1 MDQPHEY
8 TLVTGASSG
17 IGEAVARRISHAGRV
32 ILHGRDVE
40 RLQALRLELQ
50 NRDDHLI
57 WRQDFAENAE
67 IGEGLGGVLSSSA
80 AVVSGFIHCAGEFQ
94 LRPVTAADP
103 ASVLR
108 TFQVNY
114 FSATAIVRVL
124 LKKAVNR
131 GALRAVVFVSSIA
144 SRFGAKGYSTY
155 AATKGALDSLSRSL
169 AAELGPT
176 VRVNS
181 ILPGG
186 IQTPGTQF
194 LYEAGGV
201 AKLAEGYLLGPGSA
215 DDIAAMAEYLISERA
230 RWITG
235 QQFVVDGGKTA
246 H

>member
-17 IGEAVARRISHAGRV
+17 IGEAVARRIGPVGPV
-32 ILHGRDVE
+32 ILHGRDSE
-40 RLQALRLELQ
+40 RLQTMRLGLPNPEA
-50 NRDDHLI
+50 HLI
-57 WRQDFAENAE
+57 WRQELADDETAESLT
-67 IGEGLGGVLSSSA
+67 GLLSRSAGV
-80 AVVSGFIHCAGEFQ
+80 VTGFIHCAGEFR
-94 LRPVTAADP
+94 LLPVTAADP

-114 FSATAIVRVL
+114 FSATAIIRVL

-131 GALRAVVFVSSIA
+131 GALRAVVFISSIA
-144 SRFGAKGYSTY
+144 SRFGARGYSTY

-186 IQTPGTQF
+186 IQTRGTQF
-194 LYEAGGV
+194 LYEAGGG
-201 AKLAEGYLLGPGSA
+201 AKLTEGYLLGPGGT
-215 DDIAAMAEYLISERA
+215 DDIAGMAEYLISDHA

-235 QQFVVDGGKTA
+235 QQFVIDGGKTA

>member
-17 IGEAVARRISHAGRV
+17 IGAAVVRRLAIAGRV
-32 ILHGRDVE
+32 ILQGRDLA
-40 RLQALRLELQ
+40 RLQTLRLELP
-50 NRDDHLI
+50 DPETHLL
-57 WRQDFAENAE
+57 WRQDFGATDTAESLSDLLARSS
-67 IGEGLGGVLSSSA
+67 GVIT
-80 AVVSGFIHCAGEFQ
+80 GFIHCAGEFR
-94 LRPVTAADP
+94 LCSVTAADP
-103 ASVLR
+103 TVVHRA
-108 TFQVNY
+108 FQVNY
-114 FSATAIVRVL
+114 FSATAIIRVL
-124 LKKAVNR
+124 LKKTINR
-131 GALRAVVFVSSIA
+131 GALRSVVFVSSIA
-144 SRFGAKGYSTY
+144 SRFGARGYGPY

-169 AAELGPT
+169 AAELAPA

-194 LYEAGGV
+194 LYEAEGG
-201 AKLAEGYLLGPGSA
+201 ARLAEGYLLGPGST
-215 DDIAAMAEYLISERA
+215 DDLAGMAEFLMSERA

>member
-1 MDQPHEY
+1 MEQPHEY

-17 IGEAVARRISHAGRV
+17 IGEAVARRIAPAGRV
-32 ILHGRDVE
+32 ILHGRDLE
-40 RLQALRLELQ
+40 RSQALRLGLT
-50 NRDDHLI
+50 NPDAHLV
-57 WRQDFAENAE
+57 WRQDLAGNAE
-67 IGEGLGGVLSSSA
+67 TAESLSGLLSGSA
-80 AVVSGFIHCAGEFQ
+80 AVVTGFIHCAGEFR
-94 LRPVTAADP
+94 LLPVTAADP

-114 FSATAIVRVL
+114 FSATAMIRVL

-144 SRFGAKGYSTY
+144 SRFGARGYSTY

-169 AAELGPT
+169 AAELGPS

-186 IQTPGTQF
+186 IQTRGTQF
-194 LYEAGGV
+194 LYDAGGE
-201 AKLAEGYLLGPGSA
+201 AKLTEGYLLGPGST
-215 DDIAAMAEYLISERA
+215 DDIAGMAEYLISDRA